1 MNFWFVTFISILPAL
16 SYQRREVHTSC
27 ASFKGNS
34 LFLSSTSGRDS
45 KTCGLSSA
53 PCRKI
58 SYAVRNA
65 IYANYSSVVVNISI
79 GIYKELDVISLDCG
93 RLNLKR
99 ITFLGER
106 QGKQMTQVDISI
118 YVQLCDV
125 RMSNLHWINSQPVLH
140 NVLLSN
146 FSLCESSAQETEI
159 SIIGKSSNLV
169 FQSVTISKST
179 GYQKLLPLI
188 SLTSFPG
195 NQNTLLVNFC
205 NYTNNI
211 GPLFIVEST
220 FQTSIIHSYFE
231 KNIAYFGENLITL
244 QFSHLNISDTKF
256 LQNNGTVLRLRN
268 SASLNANDC
277 LFQQNEGFS
286 GSILEVDGLSTVGL
300 KDCIFKDS
308 RSYKDG
314 PVMRILDS
322 HSSAHLERC
331 NFSCNLVN
339 ARTFVPPVM
348 LQSAHQLS
356 CVKCFVDPNCPVHC
370 SPGEYLTDSILCK
383 ACRAGTFSPGISGNT
398 SVMQCTSCPAGTYSA
413 KTKTQICT
421 NCSEGMFSSKRGSL
435 MCSKC
440 KNDFFT
446 SAPGQASCSKVTLEF
461 VVLLLLS
468 AVLTVLPLA
477 FLLWQRGWTVS
488 KQNGGFLIS
497 SNDTS
502 KLLEEDSLPNV
513 SIQGGYRRVART
525 SLTNF
530 PA

>member
-1 MNFWFVTFISILPAL
+1 MNFWFVTFLSVLPAL

-34 LFLSSTSGRDS
+34 LLVSSTSGNDS
-45 KTCGLSSA
+45 KTCGSSSV

-58 SYAVRNA
+58 TYAVRNA

-79 GIYKELDVISLDCG
+79 GIYKEQDVISLDCG
-93 RLNLKR
+93 
-99 ITFLGER
+99 R

-159 SIIGKSSNLV
+159 SIIGKSSNLF

-179 GYQKLLPLI
+179 GYQKLLPLV

-195 NQNTLLVNFC
+195 NQNTLLINFC

-231 KNIAYFGENLITL
+231 KNIAYFGEKLITL

-256 LQNNGTVLRLRN
+256 LQNNGTVLGVRN

-277 LFQQNEGFS
+277 LFQQNEGFG
-286 GSILEVDGLSTVGL
+286 GSIL
-300 KDCIFKDS
+300 
-308 RSYKDG
+308 
-314 PVMRILDS
+314 
-322 HSSAHLERC
+322 RC

-370 SPGEYLTDSILCK
+370 SPGEYLTDGILCK

-421 NCSEGMFSSKRGSL
+421 NCSEGMFSSKSG
-435 MCSKC
+435 
-440 KNDFFT
+440 
-446 SAPGQASCSKVTLEF
+446 
-461 VVLLLLS
+461 
-468 AVLTVLPLA
+468 
-477 FLLWQRGWTVS
+477 
-488 KQNGGFLIS
+488 
-497 SNDTS
+497 
-502 KLLEEDSLPNV
+502 
-513 SIQGGYRRVART
+513 
-525 SLTNF
+525 
-530 PA
+530 